1 MGSDGESLGCYGG
14 FMGAFIAVL
23 FSMPVFAAYSTGLP
37 WLFAVTVLVV
47 AGGQVAIVSSRT
59 GAERVIF
66 QMALLAQVLT
76 AASMV
81 RDWLGLSFWSGLPI
95 HFVAIA
101 LAYVLAVWLP
111 TRIAPHSSG
120 LRRL

>member
-1 MGSDGESLGCYGG
+1 
-14 FMGAFIAVL
+14 
-23 FSMPVFAAYSTGLP
+23 MPVFAAYSTGLP
-37 WLFAVTVLVV
+37 WLFTVAVLVV
-47 AGGQVAIVSSRT
+47 VGGQVAIVSSRK

-66 QMALLAQVLT
+66 QIALLAQFLT

-81 RDWLGLSFWSGLPI
+81 RDWLGLNSWAGLPV
-95 HFVAIA
+95 HFVAMA

-120 LRRL
+120 TRRV

>member
-1 MGSDGESLGCYGG
+1 MGSDGESLGCYGMV
-14 FMGAFIAVL
+14 MGVFTAVL
-23 FSMPVFAAYSTGLP
+23 FSMPVIAAYSTGLP

-47 AGGQVAIVSSRT
+47 AAGQVAIVSSRT

-81 RDWLGLSFWSGLPI
+81 RDWLG
-95 HFVAIA
+95 A
-101 LAYVLAVWLP
+101 
-111 TRIAPHSSG
+111 
-120 LRRL
+120 